1 MHKNKRLRLL
11 AFFLVVGVIVS
22 GFGLKNVLGF
32 LEKEEEPLTFSGE
45 IEQFNPEDSLRTIL
59 VENTYFSLDDVELDF
74 EVVDGQLVDIK
85 ARPQMLESDPPIG
98 VALDMKLVSQPE
110 ISIFLDNS
118 SISFEQPPII
128 RDDRT
133 LVPFRALFEKMGAT
147 VDWDSE
153 KRTVEG
159 AIGDKLITLVID
171 DSLAQIREDGQ
182 VNNVK
187 MDVPAQIVNNRT
199 LVPLRFVMENFG
211 LDVNWD
217 SKTRTID
224 VITPRSVEDDN
235 SSKVSLGSV
244 QDALNESGF
253 MILRQMIKEDYKG
266 KNLMISPVSLFT
278 ALSMTANGASNEVL
292 EQMRKY
298 MLFADDFTYE
308 ELNEFNR
315 YLLRLLNR
323 EENGLELSLANSVW
337 IYDEK
342 DYMIRD
348 SYKDML
354 ENVFHT
360 SLKNFRYSS
369 DYTKINAWIEERT
382 NNRIKDML
390 EEDNLEPIEDQLM
403 VLVNALYFKGTWAN
417 EFKNVEL
424 QDKYFN
430 TNEGEVS
437 PDWMRKNEKLKHI
450 KNDDIIG
457 VTLPYALKN
466 EDDKIGDMANLSM
479 KILMPKNK
487 SLDEVLKDFS
497 SNTWNDIEKEFDYP
511 DNGSNV
517 ALTMPKFK
525 YESESISMKD
535 FYEALGARLPFDSSQ
550 KGNVMWNRMVNEN
563 ADMVWIDDVVHK
575 TFIEVDEYG
584 TEAAAATAVI
594 MMERLSM
601 PSPPIEILIDRPF
614 VYLITDDETGSI
626 LFLGKVENPTI

>member
-11 AFFLVVGVIVS
+11 AVFLVVGVIVS
-22 GFGLKNVLGF
+22 GFGLKNVIGF
-32 LEKEEEPLTFSGE
+32 LERELEPLTFSGE

-74 EVVDGQLVDIK
+74 EVVNGQLVDIK
-85 ARPQMLESDPPIG
+85 AHPHMLESYPPIG
-98 VALDMKLVSQPE
+98 VALEIKLVAQPD
-110 ISIFLDNS
+110 IRVFLDNS
-118 SISFEQPPII
+118 SISFDQPPII

-153 KRTVEG
+153 KRTVKG
-159 AIGDKLITLVID
+159 SIGDKLITLVID
-171 DSLAQIREDGQ
+171 ESLAQIREDGK

-235 SSKVSLGSV
+235 SSMVSLGSV

-253 MILRQMIKEDYKG
+253 MILRQMIKEEYKG

-292 EQMRKY
+292 EQMRKH

-308 ELNEFNR
+308 ELNAFNR

-337 IYDEK
+337 IYDQK

-354 ENVFHT
+354 ENVFDT

-369 DYTKINAWIEERT
+369 DYVKINAWIEERT

-390 EEDNLEPIEDQLM
+390 EEENLEPIEDQLM

-417 EFKNVEL
+417 EFTNVDL
-424 QDKYFN
+424 QDKHFK

-437 PDWMRKNEKLKHI
+437 PDWMRNSAKLKHI

-457 VTLPYALKN
+457 VKLPYALKN
-466 EDDKIGDMANLSM
+466 EDDTIGEMANLSM

-487 SLDEVLKDFS
+487 GLDDFLKDFS
-497 SNTWNDIEKEFDYP
+497 SNTWTDIEKEFDYP
-511 DNGSNV
+511 SLGSNV

-525 YESESISMKD
+525 YESESISMKE

-550 KGNVMWNRMVNEN
+550 KGNVMWNEMVNES

-601 PSPPIEILIDRPF
+601 PPPPIEISIDRPF